1 MKNTLIVSYT
11 PRHDSYTKV
20 LVDEFLE
27 LVSQK
32 TNITFL
38 DLVATP
44 PDLLLA
50 DNLNLILSGNP
61 TEFTHEEKER
71 LRQHD
76 LFIDQVLAADYIVI
90 ASPMYNFS
98 LPATVKAWVDSI
110 VASDKTFTFSEN
122 DGFKGLCK
130 NTEALVLMVSGN
142 TYSDTDSKEYFSPL
156 IKTNFE
162 FIGIPSNQ
170 ISASGV
176 NQFPEQVSTIIAKA
190 KNDIAAITQ
199 TWYS

>member
-11 PRHDSYTKV
+11 PRQDSYTKV
-20 LVDEFLE
+20 LVDEFLA
-27 LVSQK
+27 LANHK

-61 TEFTHEEKER
+61 SEFTPNERER
-71 LRQHD
+71 LRQND

-122 DGFKGLCK
+122 NGFKGLCK

-142 TYSDTDSKEYFSPL
+142 TYSDAASKEYFSPL

-162 FIGIPSNQ
+162 FVGIPSKQ

-176 NQFPEQVSTIIAKA
+176 NQFPEQVSAIISKA
-190 KNDIAAITQ
+190 KNEIKTVIQA
-199 TWYS
+199 WY